1 MQLPPLE
8 SAATILTTAFMDE
21 CYLMA
26 GDPDYL
32 IRVLVPTIQSLER
45 FMMDFLTKV
54 PGVAN
59 IRSSFALKQVRYK
72 TALPLP
78 LPANGLTLAN

>member
-1 MQLPPLE
+1 M
-8 SAATILTTAFMDE
+8 E

-32 IRVLVPTIQSLER
+32 IRVLVPTIQALER

-78 LPANGLTLAN
+78 ANGLTLGS

>member
-1 MQLPPLE
+1 M
-8 SAATILTTAFMDE
+8 E

-32 IRVLVPTIQSLER
+32 IRVLVPTIQALER

-54 PGVAN
+54 PGWRISARV
-59 IRSSFALKQVRYK
+59 
-72 TALPLP
+72 LP
-78 LPANGLTLAN
+78 